1 MAEDSDLERTEPASA
16 RRLEQA
22 REEGQVPQSR
32 ELGAFLILM
41 AAAASF
47 WFMGQWLVRN
57 LAGLMSHSLS
67 LDAKQMW
74 EPEQMVLRLGH
85 VGGEAYL
92 SMAPLLLLLL
102 IAAATPA
109 FLLNS
114 FVFSAKA
121 LEPKFSRMNPLSGIK
136 RIFSIS
142 GVVEMLKAVFKAGLI
157 GGVAAWVIW
166 RERDELIG
174 LLALPLDAALASAAH
189 LMVFSFLA
197 VVSTMILI
205 AGIDVP
211 FQLWQ
216 YHDKLKM
223 TREEVKQE
231 SKQMEGDPIVKGRI
245 RALQRQAARR
255 RMMSAVPQADVIVT
269 NPTHFAVALAY
280 KNGMGAP
287 KVLAKGTGEVAQ
299 RIREIG
305 AEHGVPLLE
314 APPLARALHRHV
326 EIDDFIPAG
335 LYASV
340 AEVLAWVFQVSEWR
354 AHGGQYPIPPRDVT
368 VPSELAVAEVAN
380 G

>member
-41 AAAASF
+41 AAAATF
-47 WFMGQWLVRN
+47 WFMGQWLAMN
-57 LAGLMSHSLS
+57 LAGLVRHSLT
-67 LDAKQMW
+67 LDTKLMW
-74 EPEQMVLRLGH
+74 EPEQMVLRFGH
-85 VGGEAYL
+85 VAGEAYL
-92 SMAPLLLLLL
+92 AIAPLLLMLL
-102 IAAATPA
+102 IAAMMPA

-136 RIFSIS
+136 RIFSLS
-142 GVVEMLKAVFKAGLI
+142 GVVEMLKAVAKAGLI

-174 LLALPLDAALASAAH
+174 LLAMSLDGALMSAGH
-189 LMVFSFLA
+189 LMAFSFLA
-197 VVSTMILI
+197 VVSTMILV

-211 FQLWQ
+211 FQIWQ

-255 RMMSAVPQADVIVT
+255 RMMAAVPQADVIVT

-280 KNGMGAP
+280 KSGMGAP
-287 KVLAKGTGEVAQ
+287 KVLAKGSGAVALK
-299 RIREIG
+299 IREIG

-340 AEVLAWVFQVSEWR
+340 AEVLAWVFQLSEWR
-354 AHGGQYPIPPRDVT
+354 ANGGQYPIPPRDVV
-368 VPSELAVAEVAN
+368 VPSDLAVAEVIN